1 MTASDMSATG
11 EQAEVTRPVVVGVD
25 GSAGSRRAVSWAA
38 DTARRVGSPL
48 LLVHAWVWPLY
59 HVDLGPVPGAPAG
72 SGLQAQ
78 ADQILADAVGAVRA
92 TETAGGGGLV
102 VATRLVTGAAAP
114 MLVGLS
120 HDARM
125 LVVGSRGLGGFTGLL
140 LGSVGSAIT
149 AHAACPVAVVR
160 GEETIGGPVVVGVDG
175 SPASLVALAAAWD
188 EAVARDATLRVVHAW
203 GLPGLGSLP
212 RQAYAD
218 LVRSAIHDAHHLL
231 DRAEDQVRAGRA
243 PVKRERHLGDRGA
256 AKELVDASQGAQ
268 LVVVGTHGDG
278 ALRGLLLGSTTQAVL
293 HHAHCPVLVAR

>member
-1 MTASDMSATG
+1 MSTAG

-25 GSAGSRRAVSWAA
+25 GSAESRRAVSWAA

-78 ADQILADAVGAVRA
+78 AEQILADAVGAVRA
-92 TETAGGGGLV
+92 AETAGGGGLV

-114 MLVGLS
+114 QLVGLS
-120 HDARM
+120 HDARL

-140 LGSVGSAIT
+140 LGSVGVATT
-149 AHAACPVAVVR
+149 ARAACPVVVVR
-160 GEETIGGPVVVGVDG
+160 GEETPGGPVVVGVDG

-188 EAVARDATLRVVHAW
+188 EAAARDAVLRVVHAW
-203 GLPGLGSLP
+203 ALPGLGSVTG
-212 RQAYAD
+212 RKYAD
-218 LVRSAIHDAHHLL
+218 LVRGAVDDAHALL
-231 DRAEDQVRAGRA
+231 DQAEAQVAAGRPA
-243 PVKRERHLGDRGA
+243 VKTERVLGDRGA
-256 AKELVDASQGAQ
+256 AAELVDASQGAQ
-268 LVVVGTHGDG
+268 LLAVGTHGDG

-293 HHAHCPVLVAR
+293 RHAHCPVLVAR